1 MRPIIVSQHQNSN
14 LQEHYKESKWK
25 ATKNYLESPATTKE
39 ILAQCKIVNKSEED
53 NVHRANK
60 IGVDDQVE

>member
-1 MRPIIVSQHQNSN
+1 MRLMVVNQRQNSN

-25 ATKNYLESPATTKE
+25 ATKNNSVSPATTKE
-39 ILAQCKIVNKSEED
+39 ILTQCKIVNK
-53 NVHRANK
+53 ANM